1 MADESEGID
10 IKLSEED
17 SPADILRESEDI
29 SLFADDH
36 GTGDASA
43 AAADSILDDDF
54 PDSEDGDLKL
64 RMDEIGDLVAEIK
77 SEEDDI
83 KHRVDEIGDL
93 VDEIK
98 LDDQEEEKADA
109 SADGEEDMVFEET
122 EGQVGDS
129 VENALD
135 ELGEEESTENSTE
148 DASAGE
154 DGSEESQEDTAAAE
168 SEKDNEEE
176 IVAESDDSENIEVS
190 EEPESTPEAEADT
203 EISEESESEA
213 SESGEQTEEETDSS
227 DVMDMLH
234 DPEVAEESDESESAE
249 SEDLDLGV
257 EELDDTVEEETS
269 EFELEEAESD
279 APAAEDSEIDDLEN
293 LTESEDEVTAQSGIG
308 SLLRADGDNTSISE
322 ETSDEPEEMSEQTSA
337 DESGVQDEPEIENV
351 GSVMPQEQDSSEE
364 TIDSL
369 GSKMLLSLHHDAVV
383 EIARTTLTGEEIT
396 QITYGS
402 IIELDKAAGEPVD
415 LVLDGKTIARGEIVQ
430 INNDKLG
437 IRIVGIVQD

>member
-43 AAADSILDDDF
+43 AAADLKLDDDF

-93 VDEIK
+93 VAEIK

-122 EGQVGDS
+122 EGQDGDS
-129 VENALD
+129 VESALD
-135 ELGEEESTENSTE
+135 DLGEEESTENSTE

-203 EISEESESEA
+203 EISEESESDA

-249 SEDLDLGV
+249 SEDLDLGM

-269 EFELEEAESD
+269 EIELEEAESD
-279 APAAEDSEIDDLEN
+279 VPAAEDSEIDDLED
-293 LTESEDEVTAQSGIG
+293 LAEAEVDVTTQ
-308 SLLRADGDNTSISE
+308 LSE
-322 ETSDEPEEMSEQTSA
+322 ETSDEPEEMSEQTYTA
-337 DESGVQDEPEIENV
+337 ESGVRDEPEIENV
-351 GSVMPQEQDSSEE
+351 GSVMPQDPDSSEE
-364 TIDSL
+364 KVDSL
-369 GSKMLLSLHHDAVV
+369 GSKMLLNLHHEAVV

-415 LVLDGKTIARGEIVQ
+415 LVIDGKTIARGEIVQ

>member
-1 MADESEGID
+1 M
-10 IKLSEED
+10 
-17 SPADILRESEDI
+17 RESEDI

-36 GTGDASA
+36 GTGEFLAASA
-43 AAADSILDDDF
+43 ASKPDDDF
-54 PDSEDGDLKL
+54 SD
-64 RMDEIGDLVAEIK
+64 
-77 SEEDDI
+77 SEEDDL
-83 KHRVDEIGDL
+83 KLGMDEIGDL

-129 VENALD
+129 VESALD
-135 ELGEEESTENSTE
+135 ELGEEESTENSNE
-148 DASAGE
+148 NAS
-154 DGSEESQEDTAAAE
+154 AAAE
-168 SEKDNEEE
+168 SDKDNEEE

-190 EEPESTPEAEADT
+190 EEPESSPEAEADT
-203 EISEESESEA
+203 EISEESESDA

-249 SEDLDLGV
+249 SEDLDLGM

-269 EFELEEAESD
+269 EIELEEAESD
-279 APAAEDSEIDDLEN
+279 APEAEDSEIDDLED
-293 LTESEDEVTAQSGIG
+293 LTESEDEVTAQ
-308 SLLRADGDNTSISE
+308 LSE

-337 DESGVQDEPEIENV
+337 AESGAQDEHEIENV
-351 GSVMPQEQDSSEE
+351 GSVMPQEPDSSEE
-364 TIDSL
+364 TVDSL
-369 GSKMLLSLHHDAVV
+369 GSKMLLSLHHEAVV

-415 LVLDGKTIARGEIVQ
+415 LVIDGKTIARGEIVQ

>member
-36 GTGDASA
+36 DTGKASA
-43 AAADSILDDDF
+43 AAADSKPDDYLSD
-54 PDSEDGDLKL
+54 
-64 RMDEIGDLVAEIK
+64 
-77 SEEDDI
+77 SEEDDL
-83 KHRVDEIGDL
+83 KLGMDEIGDL

-129 VENALD
+129 VESALD

-148 DASAGE
+148 DASA
-154 DGSEESQEDTAAAE
+154 SAE
-168 SEKDNEEE
+168 SDNDDEEE
-176 IVAESDDSENIEVS
+176 IVVESDDSENIEVS
-190 EEPESTPEAEADT
+190 EESESSLEEDAEADT
-203 EISEESESEA
+203 EISEELESDA
-213 SESGEQTEEETDSS
+213 SESGGQTEEETDSS

-249 SEDLDLGV
+249 SEDLDLGM

-269 EFELEEAESD
+269 EIELEEAEND
-279 APAAEDSEIDDLEN
+279 APAAEGSEIDDLEN
-293 LTESEDEVTAQSGIG
+293 LTESEDEVTAQ
-308 SLLRADGDNTSISE
+308 LSE

-337 DESGVQDEPEIENV
+337 GESGVQDESQIESV
-351 GSVMPQEQDSSEE
+351 GSVMPQGPDSSEE
-364 TIDSL
+364 TVDSL
-369 GSKMLLSLHHDAVV
+369 GSKMLLSLHHEAVV
-383 EIARTTLTGEEIT
+383 EIARTILTGEEIT

-415 LVLDGKTIARGEIVQ
+415 LVIDGKTIARGEIVQ

-437 IRIVGIVQD
+437 IRIVGIVKD

>member
-1 MADESEGID
+1 MAEESEGID

-17 SPADILRESEDI
+17 SPEDILREPEDI
-29 SLFADDH
+29 SLFADDY
-36 GTGDASA
+36 GTGEASA
-43 AAADSILDDDF
+43 TVADSILDDDL
-54 PDSEDGDLKL
+54 PDSDEDDLKL
-64 RMDEIGDLVAEIK
+64 GM
-77 SEEDDI
+77 
-83 KHRVDEIGDL
+83 DEIGDL

-109 SADGEEDMVFEET
+109 SIDGEEDMVFEET

-129 VENALD
+129 VESALD
-135 ELGEEESTENSTE
+135 ELGEEESTGNSTE

-154 DGSEESQEDTAAAE
+154 DGSEESQEELATAE
-168 SEKDNEEE
+168 SEKDNEQE
-176 IVAESDDSENIEVS
+176 IVAESDDSEKTEVS
-190 EEPESTPEAEADT
+190 EEPVSSSEAEADN
-203 EISEESESEA
+203 EISEESELDL

-234 DPEVAEESDESESAE
+234 DPEVAEESDEVESSESE
-249 SEDLDLGV
+249 NLDLGM

-269 EFELEEAESD
+269 ESDTHEAED
-279 APAAEDSEIDDLEN
+279 PGIDDLED
-293 LTESEDEVTAQSGIG
+293 LTESENEVAAQ
-308 SLLRADGDNTSISE
+308 LSE
-322 ETSDEPEEMSEQTSA
+322 ETSDEPEEMSDQKSA
-337 DESGVQDEPEIENV
+337 AESEVQDESEIDNV
-351 GSVMPQEQDSSEE
+351 GSVIPQEPDHSEE
-364 TIDSL
+364 IVDSL
-369 GSKMLLSLHHDAVV
+369 GSKMLLSLHHEAVV

-415 LVLDGKTIARGEIVQ
+415 LVIDGKTIARGEIVQ

>member
-1 MADESEGID
+1 MAEESEVID

-17 SPADILRESEDI
+17 SPADILREPEDI
-29 SLFADDH
+29 SLFADDL
-36 GTGDASA
+36 GTREASA
-43 AAADSILDDDF
+43 TAADSLLDDDL
-54 PDSEDGDLKL
+54 PD
-64 RMDEIGDLVAEIK
+64 
-77 SEEDDI
+77 SEEDDL
-83 KHRVDEIGDL
+83 KLGMDEIGDL

-109 SADGEEDMVFEET
+109 SIDGEEDMVFEET

-129 VENALD
+129 VESALD
-135 ELGEEESTENSTE
+135 ELGEEESTGNSTE

-154 DGSEESQEDTAAAE
+154 DGSEESQEELATAE
-168 SEKDNEEE
+168 SEKDNEQE
-176 IVAESDDSENIEVS
+176 IVAESDDSEKTEVS
-190 EEPESTPEAEADT
+190 EEPVSSSEAEADN
-203 EISEESESEA
+203 EISKESELDV

-234 DPEVAEESDESESAE
+234 DPEVAEESDEVESSESE
-249 SEDLDLGV
+249 NLDLGM

-269 EFELEEAESD
+269 ESDTHEAED
-279 APAAEDSEIDDLEN
+279 PGIDDLED
-293 LTESEDEVTAQSGIG
+293 LTESENEVAAQ
-308 SLLRADGDNTSISE
+308 LSE
-322 ETSDEPEEMSEQTSA
+322 ETSDEPEEMSDQKSA
-337 DESGVQDEPEIENV
+337 AESEVQDESEIDNV
-351 GSVMPQEQDSSEE
+351 GSVIPQEPDHSEE
-364 TIDSL
+364 IVDSL
-369 GSKMLLSLHHDAVV
+369 GSKMLLSLHHEAVV

-415 LVLDGKTIARGEIVQ
+415 LVIDGKTIARGEIVQ

>member
-29 SLFADDH
+29 SLFADDR
-36 GTGDASA
+36 GAGEALA
-43 AAADSILDDDF
+43 VPADSKHDDDLL
-54 PDSEDGDLKL
+54 D
-64 RMDEIGDLVAEIK
+64 
-77 SEEDDI
+77 SEEDDL
-83 KHRVDEIGDL
+83 KLGMDEIGDL

-122 EGQVGDS
+122 EGQDGDS
-129 VENALD
+129 VESALD
-135 ELGEEESTENSTE
+135 DLGEEESTENSTE
-148 DASAGE
+148 DASAV
-154 DGSEESQEDTAAAE
+154 AE
-168 SEKDNEEE
+168 SDKDNEEE

-190 EEPESTPEAEADT
+190 EEPDSSPEAEADT

-249 SEDLDLGV
+249 SEDLDLGM

-269 EFELEEAESD
+269 EIELEEAESE
-279 APAAEDSEIDDLEN
+279 APAAEDSEMDDLEN
-293 LTESEDEVTAQSGIG
+293 LTESEDEVTAQ
-308 SLLRADGDNTSISE
+308 LSE
-322 ETSDEPEEMSEQTSA
+322 ETSDGPEEMSEQTSA
-337 DESGVQDEPEIENV
+337 AESGVQDEPEIESV
-351 GSVMPQEQDSSEE
+351 GSVMPQEPDSSEE
-364 TIDSL
+364 TVDSL
-369 GSKMLLSLHHDAVV
+369 GSKMLLGLHHEAVV
-383 EIARTTLTGEEIT
+383 EIARTILTGEEIT

-415 LVLDGKTIARGEIVQ
+415 LVIDGKTIARGEIVQ

>member
-36 GTGDASA
+36 GTGEASA
-43 AAADSILDDDF
+43 AAADSKLDDDLSHS
-54 PDSEDGDLKL
+54 DEDDLKL
-64 RMDEIGDLVAEIK
+64 GM
-77 SEEDDI
+77 
-83 KHRVDEIGDL
+83 DEIGDL

-129 VENALD
+129 IESALD
-135 ELGEEESTENSTE
+135 DLGEEESTENSTG
-148 DASAGE
+148 DAS
-154 DGSEESQEDTAAAE
+154 EEIQEDSAAAE
-168 SEKDNEEE
+168 SDKDNEEE
-176 IVAESDDSENIEVS
+176 IVAESDDSENLEVS
-190 EEPESTPEAEADT
+190 EEYENSPEAEVDT
-203 EISEESESEA
+203 EISEESESDA

-234 DPEVAEESDESESAE
+234 DPKVAEESDESESAE
-249 SEDLDLGV
+249 SEDLNLGM
-257 EELDDTVEEETS
+257 EELDDAVEEETS
-269 EFELEEAESD
+269 EIELEEAEND
-279 APAAEDSEIDDLEN
+279 APEAEDSEIDHLED
-293 LTESEDEVTAQSGIG
+293 LTESEDEVTAQ
-308 SLLRADGDNTSISE
+308 LSE
-322 ETSDEPEEMSEQTSA
+322 ETSDEQEEMSEQKSVA
-337 DESGVQDEPEIENV
+337 ESGVQDEPEIENL
-351 GSVMPQEQDSSEE
+351 GSVMPQEPNSSEE
-364 TIDSL
+364 TVDSL
-369 GSKMLLSLHHDAVV
+369 GSKMLLNLHHEAVV

-402 IIELDKAAGEPVD
+402 IIELDKAVGEPVD
-415 LVLDGKTIARGEIVQ
+415 LVIDGKTIARGEIVQ

>member
-36 GTGDASA
+36 GTGEASVVA
-43 AAADSILDDDF
+43 AGSKPDDDLS
-54 PDSEDGDLKL
+54 D
-64 RMDEIGDLVAEIK
+64 
-77 SEEDDI
+77 SEEDDL
-83 KHRVDEIGDL
+83 KLGMDEIGDL

-129 VENALD
+129 VESALD

-148 DASAGE
+148 DASA
-154 DGSEESQEDTAAAE
+154 AAE
-168 SEKDNEEE
+168 SDKDNEEE
-176 IVAESDDSENIEVS
+176 IVAESDDSENLEVS
-190 EEPESTPEAEADT
+190 EESENSPEAEVDT
-203 EISEESESEA
+203 EISEESESDA

-249 SEDLDLGV
+249 SEDLDLGM

-269 EFELEEAESD
+269 EIELEEAESD
-279 APAAEDSEIDDLEN
+279 APAAEDSEIDDLED
-293 LTESEDEVTAQSGIG
+293 LTESEDEVTEQ
-308 SLLRADGDNTSISE
+308 LSE
-322 ETSDEPEEMSEQTSA
+322 ETSYKPEEMSEQTSA
-337 DESGVQDEPEIENV
+337 AESGFQDEPEIENV
-351 GSVMPQEQDSSEE
+351 GSVMPQEPDSSEE
-364 TIDSL
+364 TVDSL
-369 GSKMLLSLHHDAVV
+369 GSKMLLSLHHEAVV

-415 LVLDGKTIARGEIVQ
+415 LVIDGKTIARGEIVQ

>member
-1 MADESEGID
+1 MADEYDGID

-29 SLFADDH
+29 SLFSDDL
-36 GTGDASA
+36 GTGEDSA
-43 AAADSILDDDF
+43 AVANSIPDDDLS
-54 PDSEDGDLKL
+54 D
-64 RMDEIGDLVAEIK
+64 
-77 SEEDDI
+77 SEEDDL
-83 KHRVDEIGDL
+83 KLGMDEIGDL

-129 VENALD
+129 VESALD

-148 DASAGE
+148 DASA
-154 DGSEESQEDTAAAE
+154 AAE
-168 SEKDNEEE
+168 SDKDNEEE
-176 IVAESDDSENIEVS
+176 IVAESDDLEKIEVS
-190 EEPESTPEAEADT
+190 EEPESSPEAEADT
-203 EISEESESEA
+203 DISEELESDA
-213 SESGEQTEEETDSS
+213 SENGEQTEEGTDSS

-234 DPEVAEESDESESAE
+234 DPEVGEESDESESGE
-249 SEDLDLGV
+249 SADQDLGM

-269 EFELEEAESD
+269 EIELEEGESD
-279 APAAEDSEIDDLEN
+279 APEGEDSENNDLED
-293 LTESEDEVTAQSGIG
+293 LKESEDELSAKLI
-308 SLLRADGDNTSISE
+308 E

-337 DESGVQDEPEIENV
+337 DESGVKDEPVIENV
-351 GSVMPQEQDSSEE
+351 GGVIPQDTDSSEE
-364 TIDSL
+364 TVDSL
-369 GSKMLLSLHHDAVV
+369 GSKMLLGLHHEAVV

-415 LVLDGKTIARGEIVQ
+415 LVIDGKTIARGEIVQ

>member
-36 GTGDASA
+36 GTGEASA
-43 AAADSILDDDF
+43 VDADLKLDDDLS
-54 PDSEDGDLKL
+54 DSEDGDLKL

-98 LDDQEEEKADA
+98 LDDQEEEKADE
-109 SADGEEDMVFEET
+109 SSDGEEDMVFEET

-129 VENALD
+129 VESALD
-135 ELGEEESTENSTE
+135 ELGEEESTENS
-148 DASAGE
+148 S
-154 DGSEESQEDTAAAE
+154 EDTSPEGE
-168 SEKDNEEE
+168 SDKDNEEE
-176 IVAESDDSENIEVS
+176 IVAESDDSEKIEVS
-190 EEPESTPEAEADT
+190 EESESSPDAEADT
-203 EISEESESEA
+203 EKSEELGSDA

-234 DPEVAEESDESESAE
+234 DPEVAEESESAE
-249 SEDLDLGV
+249 SEDLDLGL
-257 EELDDTVEEETS
+257 EELDDTVEEETT
-269 EFELEEAESD
+269 EIELEEAESD
-279 APAAEDSEIDDLEN
+279 APEAEDSETDGLDN
-293 LTESEDEVTAQSGIG
+293 LAESEDEVTAQ
-308 SLLRADGDNTSISE
+308 LSE

-337 DESGVQDEPEIENV
+337 AESGVQDEPEIENV
-351 GSVMPQEQDSSEE
+351 GSVTPQEPDSSEE
-364 TIDSL
+364 TVDSL
-369 GSKMLLSLHHDAVV
+369 GSKMLLSLHHEAVV

-402 IIELDKAAGEPVD
+402 IIELDKAVGEPVD
-415 LVLDGKTIARGEIVQ
+415 LVIDGKTIARGEIVQ

>member
-36 GTGDASA
+36 GTGEALA
-43 AAADSILDDDF
+43 TADDSNLDV
-54 PDSEDGDLKL
+54 DLS
-64 RMDEIGDLVAEIK
+64 D
-77 SEEDDI
+77 SEEDDL
-83 KHRVDEIGDL
+83 KLGMDEIGDL

-98 LDDQEEEKADA
+98 LDDQEDEKADA

-129 VENALD
+129 VEGVLD
-135 ELGEEESTENSTE
+135 ELGEEESTENSNE
-148 DASAGE
+148 DASTGG
-154 DGSEESQEDTAAAE
+154 DGSEESQVDSAVSE
-168 SEKDNEEE
+168 SNKDNEEE
-176 IVAESDDSENIEVS
+176 IAEESDDSENIELS
-190 EEPESTPEAEADT
+190 EESESSPEAEADN
-203 EISEESESEA
+203 EISEESEADA
-213 SESGEQTEEETDSS
+213 SESNDQTEEEPDTS

-234 DPEVAEESDESESAE
+234 DPEVAKESVESESAE
-249 SEDLDLGV
+249 SEDLDLGM

-269 EFELEEAESD
+269 EIELEEAEID
-279 APAAEDSEIDDLEN
+279 APEAEDSEIDDLEDF
-293 LTESEDEVTAQSGIG
+293 TKSEDEVAAQ
-308 SLLRADGDNTSISE
+308 LSE
-322 ETSDEPEEMSEQTSA
+322 ETSDETEEMSEQTSA
-337 DESGVQDEPEIENV
+337 AESEVQDEPEIANV
-351 GSVMPQEQDSSEE
+351 GSVMPQEPDFTEK
-364 TIDSL
+364 TVDSL
-369 GSKMLLSLHHDAVV
+369 GSKMLLSLHHEAVV

-402 IIELDKAAGEPVD
+402 IIELDKATGEPVD
-415 LVLDGKTIARGEIVQ
+415 LVIDGKTIARGEIVQ

>member
-29 SLFADDH
+29 SLFTDDHSTGEVSAVADDLN
-36 GTGDASA
+36 
-43 AAADSILDDDF
+43 LDDDIS
-54 PDSEDGDLKL
+54 D
-64 RMDEIGDLVAEIK
+64 
-77 SEEDDI
+77 SEEDDL
-83 KHRVDEIGDL
+83 KLGMDEIGDL

-129 VENALD
+129 VESALD

-148 DASAGE
+148 DASA
-154 DGSEESQEDTAAAE
+154 SAE
-168 SEKDNEEE
+168 SDNDDEEE
-176 IVAESDDSENIEVS
+176 IVVESDDSENIEVS
-190 EEPESTPEAEADT
+190 EESESSLEEDAEADT
-203 EISEESESEA
+203 EISEELESDA
-213 SESGEQTEEETDSS
+213 SESGGQTEEETDSS

-249 SEDLDLGV
+249 SEDLDLGM

-269 EFELEEAESD
+269 EIELEEAESE
-279 APAAEDSEIDDLEN
+279 APAAEGSEIDDLED
-293 LTESEDEVTAQSGIG
+293 LTESEDEVTAQ
-308 SLLRADGDNTSISE
+308 LSE

-337 DESGVQDEPEIENV
+337 AESGVQDKTEIENMEN
-351 GSVMPQEQDSSEE
+351 VMPQEPDSSEE
-364 TIDSL
+364 TVDSL
-369 GSKMLLSLHHDAVV
+369 GSKMLLSLHHEAVV

-402 IIELDKAAGEPVD
+402 IIELDKAAGEPVE
-415 LVLDGKTIARGEIVQ
+415 LVIDGKTIARGEIVQ